1 MLEPLV
7 DLHRGQ
13 LIHELI
19 LFHELEID
27 LIPSELDSAQVHV
40 IPQLP
45 LHGFNTRMY
54 RYLLSQMPLDEEG
67 ALFASED
74 TQGED
79 RVRRVL
85 LVALNAEP
93 VVRVCMQERT
103 QVSLQGL
110 WLGEG
115 GGAERRLVGPHKG

>member
-1 MLEPLV
+1 VLEPLV

-54 RYLLSQMPLDEEG
+54 RYLVSQMPLDKDG

-85 LVALNAEP
+85 LVALHAEP
-93 VVRVCMQERT
+93 IVRVCMQERT

-115 GGAERRLVGPHKG
+115 RGAEGRLEGPHKG

>member
-7 DLHRGQ
+7 DLHRCQ
-13 LIHELI
+13 LIHEFI

-54 RYLLSQMPLDEEG
+54 RYLVSQMPLDEDG
-67 ALFASED
+67 ALFASEY

-85 LVALNAEP
+85 LVALHAEA

-103 QVSLQGL
+103 QVSLEGL

-115 GGAERRLVGPHKG
+115 RGAEGRLVGPDKG